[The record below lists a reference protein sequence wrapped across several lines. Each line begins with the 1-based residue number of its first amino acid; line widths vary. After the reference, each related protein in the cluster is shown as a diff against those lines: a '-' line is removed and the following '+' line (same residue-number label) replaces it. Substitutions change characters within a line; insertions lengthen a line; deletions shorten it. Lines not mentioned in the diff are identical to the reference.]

1 MPAQKHSPSPVAD
14 CELMT
19 MTTAS
24 PVNDDRHHNHELGS
38 LLVQA
43 IGPAPQ
49 SCLLIIHFNFENS
62 RQRVSVTRSSGEGRS
77 ASRRNVDGRNLIETL
92 RTLVGNEERRTCPK
106 CERELPLKSFNR
118 NGYCLGCEVER
129 ARANRQARRE
139 ALAAGRRREH

>member
-1 MPAQKHSPSPVAD
+1 MP
-14 CELMT
+14 L
-19 MTTAS
+19 TTA
-24 PVNDDRHHNHELGS
+24 PPANDDRHHHELGR

-49 SCLLIIHFNFENS
+49 RCLLIIHVNLETG

-77 ASRRNVDGRNLIETL
+77 ALRRNVDGRNLIETL

-106 CERELPLKSFNR
+106 CEQDLPLKLFNR

-129 ARANRQARRE
+129 ARANRQAKRD
-139 ALAAGRRREH
+139 ALAASRRRERR